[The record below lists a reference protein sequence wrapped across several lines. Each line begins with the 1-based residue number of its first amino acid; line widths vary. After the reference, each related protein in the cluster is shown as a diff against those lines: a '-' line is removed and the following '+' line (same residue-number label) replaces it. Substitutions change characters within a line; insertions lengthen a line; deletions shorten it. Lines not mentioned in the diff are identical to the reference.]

1 MILSETKNIYTST
14 NKKGRKSKQDKDN
27 DKLEYTKYM
36 EYIDKIKTQ
45 SVLHIYTI
53 SIPPWIS
60 LLNCIKNTFK
70 TISLEIDSGG
80 IKLIGWKWNDSGTKD
95 SMDAIRVFGFL
106 NFNPE
111 TYIIKN
117 DSSYYY
123 FAHIYECS
131 VDKIYINLDTSV
143 LQTITQYLTNESTLY
158 LFIYKTDYNDVH
170 EASAINVHINN
181 IFTYTEFKIQ
191 GIQVETKEDIN
202 V

>member
-1 MILSETKNIYTST
+1 MILAETKNIYTST

-27 DKLEYTKYM
+27 DKLEHSKYM
-36 EYIDKIKTQ
+36 TYIDEIKTQ
-45 SVLHIYTI
+45 SVFYI
-53 SIPPWIS
+53 STVSILPWLS

-106 NFNPE
+106 NNPE
-111 TYIIKN
+111 TYIIKY
-117 DSSYYY
+117 DSSSYY

-131 VDKIYINLDTSV
+131 VDKIHINLDTTV
-143 LQTITQYLTNESTLY
+143 LHTISQYLTNESTLY

-181 IFTYTEFKIQ
+181 TTTYTEFKIQ
-191 GIQVETKEDIN
+191 GIPDLYKI
-202 V
+202 

>member
-1 MILSETKNIYTST
+1 MILAETKNIYTST

-27 DKLEYTKYM
+27 GKLEHSKYM
-36 EYIDKIKTQ
+36 TYIDEIKTQ
-45 SVLHIYTI
+45 SVFHISTI
-53 SIPPWIS
+53 SIPHWIS

-80 IKLIGWKWNDSGTKD
+80 IKLIGWNWNDSG
-95 SMDAIRVFGFL
+95 VFGFL
-106 NFNPE
+106 NFDFE
-111 TYIIKN
+111 TYIIKY
-117 DSSYYY
+117 DSSSYY

-158 LFIYKTDYNDVH
+158 LFIYKTNYNDVH
-170 EASAINVHINN
+170 EASSINVHINN
-181 IFTYTEFKIQ
+181 TTTYTEFKIQ